1 MTAELEQL
9 RQQYQPEIIKVL
21 FITEAVQP
29 GNVFFYRK
37 NSNVF
42 RAVKEAFA
50 HVFGGFENDEEFL
63 AFFKENG
70 CYVDYLCPVLIN
82 GLPPEVRQQVRTD
95 GIKPLSGRL
104 ALLRPQVVVT
114 VMKVLE
120 KEVLEAV
127 RLSGITSVLF
137 TKAVA
142 FPAHSKTNAD
152 KCVKGLVEILNELL
166 EREILVD

>member
-1 MTAELEQL
+1 M
-9 RQQYQPEIIKVL
+9 L

-50 HVFGGFENDEEFL
+50 QVFGGFETDEGFL

-95 GIKPLSGRL
+95 GIKPLSQRL
-104 ALLRPQVVVT
+104 ALMQPKVVIT

-137 TKAVA
+137 TKAIA
-142 FPAHSKTNAD
+142 FPTHSKTNAD
-152 KCVKGLVEILNELL
+152 KCVSELVGILEELL
-166 EREILVD
+166 ERGIWVD